1 MTIDNFDKAI
11 LRCLQEN
18 ARFKSEYVAEQVG
31 LSATACQRR
40 IKRLR
45 DSGAITKEVAVLN
58 PEIAGRPV
66 TLIVQLVIGRCGAE
80 VLDRLKRDLIALP
93 EVQQCYNVTGAFDF
107 VLIVTAKDMEAYEQ
121 FTRKVFFDKPTIKEF
136 ETTVVMDKVKIGL
149 EIPI

>member
-1 MTIDNFDKAI
+1 MTMDKFDKAI

-18 ARFKSEYVAEQVG
+18 TRFKSEYIAEKVG

-45 DSGAITKEVAVLN
+45 DSRAITKEVAILN
-58 PEIAGRPV
+58 PEITGRPV

-80 VLDRLKRDLIALP
+80 ILDQLKRDLVAEP

-107 VLIVTAKDMEAYEQ
+107 VVIVTAKDMEAYER
-121 FTRKVFFDKPTIKEF
+121 FTRRVFFDKPTIKEF
-136 ETTVVMDKVKIGL
+136 ETTVVMEKIKVGL

>member
-18 ARFKSEYVAEQVG
+18 TRFKSEYIAEKVG

-45 DSGAITKEVAVLN
+45 DSGAIKKEVAVIN
-58 PEIAGRPV
+58 PEIAGKPV
-66 TLIVQLVIGRCGAE
+66 TLIVQLVVGRCGAE
-80 VLDRLKRDLIALP
+80 VLDRLKQDLIVLP
-93 EVQQCYNVTGAFDF
+93 EIQQCYNVTGAFDF
-107 VLIVTAKDMEAYEQ
+107 VAIVTVKDMEAYEQ
-121 FTRKVFFDKPTIKEF
+121 FTRRLFFDKPAIKEF
-136 ETTVVMDKVKIGL
+136 ETTVVMEKVKVGL

>member
-1 MTIDNFDKAI
+1 MDDFDKAI

-18 ARFKSEYVAEQVG
+18 TRFKSEYIAEKVG
-31 LSATACQRR
+31 LSATSCQRR

-45 DSGAITKEVAVLN
+45 DSGAITKEVAILN
-58 PEIAGRPV
+58 PDITGRPV

-80 VLDRLKRDLIALP
+80 ILDQLKRDLVAES

-107 VLIVTAKDMEAYEQ
+107 VVIVTAKDMEAYER
-121 FTRKVFFDKPTIKEF
+121 FTRRVFFDKPTIKEF
-136 ETTVVMDKVKIGL
+136 ETTVVMEKIKVGL